1 MIDYCDI
8 ELLTSFSIYY
18 RGREI
23 LLNCRGKK
31 NEKSEEGKEKIGRR
45 ERTKN
50 QVKWTSTLRAMK
62 TLALPRL
69 PSTNK
74 PL

>member
-1 MIDYCDI
+1 MIDYCDA

-31 NEKSEEGKEKIGRR
+31 NETSKEEKEKIGR

-69 PSTNK
+69 PSN
-74 PL
+74 

>member
-1 MIDYCDI
+1 MIVV
-8 ELLTSFSIYY
+8 
-18 RGREI
+18 
-23 LLNCRGKK
+23 GKK
-31 NEKSEEGKEKIGRR
+31 NKKESKEEKERIGR